1 VISRDPGRE
10 GLRVEMQAEAGG
22 NRMGRYLHDIVIA
35 IESIMANQMRS
46 ILTALGIIFG
56 VAAVITM
63 LAIGKGAQ
71 QEILEQIKMVGVNNI
86 IVTPIIEAAEGEG
99 GTDSGGESQK
109 KKFSPGLSLK
119 DVNAIL
125 EVIPTVNTASAEIT
139 LNSYV
144 IKEGKRASAKLL
156 GVSNSYFD
164 IFNLP
169 LQEGMFF
176 NDYQEE
182 NGIPVCVIGA
192 NIKNKFFSKENP
204 IGKYIKF
211 DKVWLKVIGV
221 LEKNDVSLTRFENIG
236 VNVMNDNIYVPVK
249 TMLLRFQNRALV
261 GSRVKG
267 SANVMRRGPMIAAF
281 SSNNDSESNNNQ
293 LDRII
298 VQVKESNEL
307 SPSTD
312 LLARLLL
319 RRHEEVK
326 DFEITVPELLLK
338 QEQRT
343 KDIFNIVLGA
353 IASISLLVGGIGIMN
368 IMYATVME
376 RIKEIGTRLAIGA
389 QKRDIVVQFLAEAV
403 LISVIGGLLGVIIG
417 ITASWLVN
425 HFADIATIVT
435 PISVVISFAVSASVG
450 VIFGYSPAKRASERD
465 PIESLRYE

>member
-1 VISRDPGRE
+1 ME
-10 GLRVEMQAEAGG
+10 
-22 NRMGRYLHDIVIA
+22 RYFHDIVIA

-86 IVTPIIEAAEGEG
+86 IVTPIIEAAEGESG
-99 GTDSGGESQK
+99 DDSGGESQK
-109 KKFSPGLSLK
+109 KKFSPGLTLK
-119 DVNAIL
+119 DVDAIK
-125 EVIPTVNTASAEIT
+125 EVIPTVNRASAEIT
-139 LNSYV
+139 LNAYV

-156 GVSNSYFD
+156 GVSTAYFD

-169 LQEGMFF
+169 IQEGTFF
-176 NDYQEE
+176 NEYQEE

-236 VNVMNDNIYVPVK
+236 VNVMNDNIYVPVQ
-249 TMLLRFQNRALV
+249 TMLLRYQNRSLV
-261 GSRVKG
+261 GSRIKG
-267 SANVMRRGPMIAAF
+267 STGMIIMGHMAASF
-281 SSNNDSESNNNQ
+281 SSTNDSESNYNQ

-298 VQVKESNEL
+298 VQVNESNEL

-389 QKRDIVVQFLAEAV
+389 QKKDIVVQFLAEAV
-403 LISVIGGLLGVIIG
+403 LISVIGGVIGVIIG

-425 HFADIATIVT
+425 RFADIVTIVT
-435 PISVVISFAVSASVG
+435 PISVIISFAVSASVG

-465 PIESLRYE
+465 PIESLRHE

>member
-1 VISRDPGRE
+1 ME
-10 GLRVEMQAEAGG
+10 
-22 NRMGRYLHDIVIA
+22 RYFHDIVIA

-86 IVTPIIEAAEGEG
+86 IVTPIIEAAQGENG
-99 GTDSGGESQK
+99 GDSGGESQK
-109 KKFSPGLSLK
+109 KKFSPGLTLK
-119 DVNAIL
+119 DVDAIK
-125 EVIPTVNTASAEIT
+125 EVIPTVNRASAEIT
-139 LNSYV
+139 LSAYV

-156 GVSNSYFD
+156 GVSTAYFD

-169 LQEGMFF
+169 IQEGTFF
-176 NDYQEE
+176 NEYQEE

-236 VNVMNDNIYVPVK
+236 VNVMNDNIYVPVE
-249 TMLLRFQNRALV
+249 TMLLRYQNRSLV
-261 GSRVKG
+261 GSRIKG
-267 SANVMRRGPMIAAF
+267 STSIMRRGPMIAAF
-281 SSNNDSESNNNQ
+281 SSSNDSESNYNQ

-298 VQVKESNEL
+298 VQVNESNEL

-319 RRHEEVK
+319 RRHQEVK

-403 LISVIGGLLGVIIG
+403 LISVIGGVIGVIIG

-425 HFADIATIVT
+425 RFADIATIVT
-435 PISVVISFAVSASVG
+435 PISVIISFVVSASVG

>member
-1 VISRDPGRE
+1 
-10 GLRVEMQAEAGG
+10 
-22 NRMGRYLHDIVIA
+22 MGRYFHDIVIA

-86 IVTPIIEAAEGEG
+86 IVTPIIESDNGENG
-99 GTDSGGESQK
+99 EDSGGESQK
-109 KKFSPGLSLK
+109 KKFSPGLTLE
-119 DVNAIL
+119 DVEAI
-125 EVIPTVNTASAEIT
+125 EQVIPTVHTASPEIT
-139 LNSYV
+139 LNSFV

-156 GVSNSYFD
+156 GVSTSYFE

-169 LQEGMFF
+169 IEEGTFF
-176 NDYQEE
+176 NEYQEE

-249 TMLLRFQNRALV
+249 TMLLRYQNRALV
-261 GSRVKG
+261 GTRIKG
-267 SANVMRRGPMIAAF
+267 STNVMFRGPMITAF
-281 SSNNDSESNNNQ
+281 GSANDSESNYNQ

-298 VQVKESNEL
+298 VQVNESSEL

-312 LLARLLL
+312 LMARLLL

-368 IMYATVME
+368 IMFASVME

-403 LISVIGGLLGVIIG
+403 LISVIGGVIGVIIG

-425 HFADIATIVT
+425 RFADIATIVS
-435 PISVVISFAVSASVG
+435 PISVIISFAVSASVG

>member
-1 VISRDPGRE
+1 MI
-10 GLRVEMQAEAGG
+10 
-22 NRMGRYLHDIVIA
+22 MGRYLHDIVIA
-35 IESIMANQMRS
+35 IESIMANQLRS
-46 ILTALGIIFG
+46 LLTALGIIFG

-86 IVTPIIEAAEGEG
+86 MITPIVTVSESEGSEDNG
-99 GTDSGGESQK
+99 NSKEK
-109 KKFSPGLSLK
+109 RKFSPGLTLLDVDAIREVLPTLK
-119 DVNAIL
+119 QVS
-125 EVIPTVNTASAEIT
+125 PEIAM
-139 LNSYV
+139 NSNV
-144 IKEGKRASAKLL
+144 VKDGKRESAKLF
-156 GVSNSYFD
+156 GVSTEYFD

-169 LQEGMFF
+169 LEQGVYF
-176 NDYQEE
+176 NDFQEE

-192 NIKNKFFSKENP
+192 NISNTFFSKEDP

-211 DKVWLKVIGV
+211 DRVWLKVIGV
-221 LEKNDVSLTRFENIG
+221 IEKTDVNLTRFENIG

-249 TMLLRFQNRALV
+249 TMLMRFQNRELQA
-261 GSRVKG
+261 
-267 SANVMRRGPMIAAF
+267 MRAKNTTQRGPWFRI
-281 SSNNDSESNNNQ
+281 STSPNQNTSGNYHQ

-298 VQVKESNEL
+298 VQVSESEQLN
-307 SPSTD
+307 PSTD
-312 LLARLLL
+312 VLARMML
-319 RRHEEVK
+319 RRHQGVE

-368 IMYATVME
+368 IMFATVME

-389 QKRDIVVQFLAEAV
+389 KKMDIVVQFLAEAV
-403 LISVIGGLLGVIIG
+403 LISVTGGLIGVLLGVIASAM
-417 ITASWLVN
+417 ITR
-425 HFADIATIVT
+425 FADILTIVS
-435 PISVVISFAVSASVG
+435 PVSVMIAFFVSASVG

>member
-1 VISRDPGRE
+1 MS
-10 GLRVEMQAEAGG
+10 
-22 NRMGRYLHDIVIA
+22 RYLHDIVIA
-35 IESIMANQMRS
+35 IESIMANKLRS

-63 LAIGKGAQ
+63 LAIGRGAQ

-86 IVTPIIEAAEGEG
+86 MVTPIVQPASGDESESSGENK
-99 GTDSGGESQK
+99 QK
-109 KKFSPGLSLK
+109 QKFSPGLTLE
-119 DVNAIL
+119 DVEAVR
-125 EVIPTVNTASAEIT
+125 EVLPTVKTATPEIA

-144 IKEGKRASAKLL
+144 IKGGKRATAKLL
-156 GVSNSYFD
+156 GVSNAYFD
-164 IFNLP
+164 IFNLQ
-169 LQEGMFF
+169 LQEGAFF

-182 NGIPVCVIGA
+182 NGIPVCIIGD

-204 IGKYIKF
+204 IGRYIKF
-211 DKVWLKVIGV
+211 DQVWLRVIGV
-221 LEKNDVSLTRFENIG
+221 IEKTDVTLTRFENIG
-236 VNVMNDNIYVPVK
+236 VNVMNDNIYIPVK
-249 TMLLRFQNRALV
+249 TMLLRYQNRALV
-261 GSRVKG
+261 AARIKG
-267 SANVMRRGPMIAAF
+267 SQGVSILGNSFRAVAISVSPSQNT
-281 SSNNDSESNNNQ
+281 SSNYHQ

-298 VQVKESNEL
+298 VQVNESNEL

-312 LLARLLL
+312 LLSRLLL

-368 IMYATVME
+368 IMFASVME

-389 QKRDIVVQFLAEAV
+389 QKKDIVVQFLAEAV
-403 LISVIGGLLGVIIG
+403 LISVTGGLIGVTIG
-417 ITASWLVN
+417 IVASKLITK
-425 HFADIATIVT
+425 FADIFTIVT
-435 PISVVISFAVSASVG
+435 PMSVIISFVVSASVG
-450 VIFGYSPAKRASERD
+450 VIFGYSPAKRASEKD

>member
-1 VISRDPGRE
+1 
-10 GLRVEMQAEAGG
+10 M
-22 NRMGRYLHDIVIA
+22 MGRYLHDIVIA

-86 IVTPIIEAAEGEG
+86 IVTPIIESAKGEG
-99 GTDSGGESQK
+99 DDSGGESQK
-109 KKFSPGLSLK
+109 KKFSPGLTLE
-119 DVNAIL
+119 DVEAIL
-125 EVIPTVNTASAEIT
+125 DVVPTVNTASAEIT
-139 LNSYV
+139 LNSFV

-156 GVSNSYFD
+156 GVSTAYFD

-169 LQEGMFF
+169 LQEGSFF

-192 NIKNKFFSKENP
+192 NIKNKFFSKEDP

-211 DKVWLKVIGV
+211 DKVWLKVVGV

-249 TMLLRFQNRALV
+249 TMLLRYQNRALV
-261 GSRVKG
+261 GSRIKG
-267 SANVMRRGPMIAAF
+267 SEGIAIFGGIAARFGF
-281 SSNNDSESNNNQ
+281 SSVSESNFNQ

-368 IMYATVME
+368 IMFASVME

-403 LISVIGGLLGVIIG
+403 LISVIGGVIGVIIG

-425 HFADIATIVT
+425 RFADIATIVT
-435 PISVVISFAVSASVG
+435 PISVIISFAVSASVG

>member
-1 VISRDPGRE
+1 
-10 GLRVEMQAEAGG
+10 
-22 NRMGRYLHDIVIA
+22 MGRYFHDIVIA

-71 QEILEQIKMVGVNNI
+71 KEILDQIKMVGVNNI
-86 IVTPIIEAAEGEG
+86 IVTPIIQASSGDDEEDSGEG
-99 GTDSGGESQK
+99 SQK
-109 KKFSPGLSLK
+109 KKFSPGLTLD
-119 DVNAIL
+119 DVESIRK
-125 EVIPTVNTASAEIT
+125 VIPTVHTVSAEIA
-139 LNSYV
+139 LSSYV
-144 IKEGKRASAKLL
+144 VKEGKRATAKLL
-156 GVSNSYFD
+156 GVSNNYFE

-169 LQEGMFF
+169 LAQGTFF
-176 NDYQEE
+176 NEYQEE
-182 NGIPVCVIGA
+182 FGITVCVIGD
-192 NIKNKFFSKENP
+192 NIRNKFFSREDP

-211 DKVWLKVIGV
+211 DNVWLKVVGV
-221 LEKNDVSLTRFENIG
+221 LERTEVTLTRFENIG
-236 VNVMNDNIYVPVK
+236 VNVMNDNIYIPVQ
-249 TMLLRFQNRALV
+249 TMLLRYQNRALV
-261 GSRVKG
+261 GSRIQASENTVMG
-267 SANVMRRGPMIAAF
+267 RGRMRATFTTATASA
-281 SSNNDSESNNNQ
+281 ESGNYNQ

-298 VQVKESNEL
+298 VQVNESNEL

-319 RRHEEVK
+319 RRHEDVK

-368 IMYATVME
+368 IMFASVME

-403 LISVIGGLLGVIIG
+403 LISVSGGLLGVIIG
-417 ITASWLVN
+417 ILASWMITN
-425 HFADIATIVT
+425 FADIATIVT
-435 PISVVISFAVSASVG
+435 PVSVIISFAVSATVG
-450 VIFGYSPAKRASERD
+450 VVFGYSPAKRASERD

>member
-1 VISRDPGRE
+1 MS
-10 GLRVEMQAEAGG
+10 
-22 NRMGRYLHDIVIA
+22 RYLHDIVIA

-63 LAIGKGAQ
+63 LAIGRGAQ

-86 IVTPIIEAAEGEG
+86 IISPVFEAVEGDG
-99 GTDSGGESQK
+99 SDNNGENKQK
-109 KKFSPGLSLK
+109 KKFSPGLTLK
-119 DVNAIL
+119 DMEAIRDVL
-125 EVIPTVNTASAEIT
+125 PTVKTVSAEIE

-144 IKEGKRASAKLL
+144 IQGGKRSTAKLL
-156 GVSNSYFD
+156 GVSNEYFE

-169 LQEGMFF
+169 LHEGAFF
-176 NDYQEE
+176 NNYQEE

-211 DKVWLKVIGV
+211 DKVWLKVVGV
-221 LEKNDVSLTRFENIG
+221 LERNEVDLTRFENIG

-249 TMLLRFQNRALV
+249 TMLMRYQNRALV
-261 GSRVKG
+261 ASRIKG
-267 SANVMRRGPMIAAF
+267 SVGGIFFGRGFAISF
-281 SSNNDSESNNNQ
+281 GGSQETGGSTNYHQ

-298 VQVKESNEL
+298 VQVNESAEL
-307 SPSTD
+307 SPSTE
-312 LLARLLL
+312 LMARLML

-368 IMYATVME
+368 IMFASVME

-389 QKRDIVVQFLAEAV
+389 QKKDIVIQFLAEAV
-403 LISVIGGLLGVIIG
+403 LISVSGGLLGVIIG
-417 ITASWLVN
+417 IISSYLITE
-425 HFADIATIVT
+425 FADILTVVT
-435 PISVVISFAVSASVG
+435 PMSVVISFVVSASVG
-450 VIFGYSPAKRASERD
+450 VIFGYSPAKRASEKD

>member
-1 VISRDPGRE
+1 
-10 GLRVEMQAEAGG
+10 
-22 NRMGRYLHDIVIA
+22 
-35 IESIMANQMRS
+35 ESIMANQMRS

-71 QEILEQIKMVGVNNI
+71 KEILDQIKMVGVNNI
-86 IVTPIIEAAEGEG
+86 MVTPIVTPPNGEG
-99 GTDSGGESQK
+99 SEESGGETQK
-109 KKFSPGLSLK
+109 KKFSPGLTLE
-119 DVNAIL
+119 DVESIQK
-125 EVIPTVNTASAEIT
+125 VVPTVNLASPEIT

-144 IKEGKRASAKLL
+144 IKDGKRASAKLL
-156 GVSNSYFD
+156 GVSNAYFE

-169 LQEGMFF
+169 LQEGSFF
-176 NDYQEE
+176 IDYQEE

-192 NIKNKFFSKENP
+192 NIKNKFFSRENP

-211 DKVWLKVIGV
+211 DKVWLKVVGV
-221 LEKNDVSLTRFENIG
+221 LERNDVSLTRFENIG

-249 TMLLRFQNRALV
+249 TMLLRYQNRALV
-261 GSRVKG
+261 GSRIKASEG
-267 SANVMRRGPMIAAF
+267 MIIGRGMAFGF
-281 SSNNDSESNNNQ
+281 SSSGGSNESNNYNQ

-298 VQVKESNEL
+298 VQVHESYQL
-307 SPSTD
+307 APSTD

-319 RRHEEVK
+319 RRHETVK

-368 IMYATVME
+368 IMFASVME

-389 QKRDIVVQFLAEAV
+389 QKKDIVVQFLAEAV
-403 LISVIGGLLGVIIG
+403 LISVIGGVIGVIIG
-417 ITASWLVN
+417 ITASWLITK
-425 HFADIATIVT
+425 FADILTLVT
-435 PISVVISFAVSASVG
+435 PISVIIAFAVSASVG
-450 VIFGYSPAKRASERD
+450 VIFGYSPAKKASERD